1 MVQRRNATSSRAPTR
16 DPGRCRRGWTP
27 ARKQRNTPH
36 NAAQDSGSEAGMT
49 RERGG
54 GEDGRDVACSV
65 SNGGKTAAMAA
76 GTAQTARL
84 RRHPVLRHGT
94 LGGAG
99 EDDNGT
105 T

>member
-1 MVQRRNATSSRAPTR
+1 MA
-16 DPGRCRRGWTP
+16 
-27 ARKQRNTPH
+27 QRNTAH

-49 RERGG
+49 RERGE

-65 SNGGKTAAMAA
+65 SNGGKTAAAAA

-99 EDDNGT
+99 EDGHQRDGNVIPRT
-105 T
+105 MPPRIPARRPE